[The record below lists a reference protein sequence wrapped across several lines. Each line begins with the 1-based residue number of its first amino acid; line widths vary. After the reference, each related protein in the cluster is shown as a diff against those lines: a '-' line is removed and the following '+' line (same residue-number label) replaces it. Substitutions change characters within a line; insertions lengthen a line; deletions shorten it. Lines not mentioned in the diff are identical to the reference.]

1 MSKIPG
7 KIPAIK
13 SWSMLTWATKPYKM
27 RGREG
32 GNKSPRLPQV
42 VTIPRLNFS
51 EYFSEIKMGYKRPPI
66 AMMVTPLAPVNAVK
80 KAQVK
85 RVTIATPP
93 GIHPTQALATSIS
106 RLGVPLS
113 AMMYPAKVK
122 RGIVNRVGAE
132 AIRYISTIT
141 AEGSIPEK

>member
-13 SWSMLTWATKPYKM
+13 SWSMLTWATKPYKI

-42 VTIPRLNFS
+42 VTIPKLNFS
-51 EYFSEIKMGYKRPPI
+51 EYFSEIKIGYKSPPI
-66 AMMVTPLAPVNAVK
+66 AIIVTPDAPVKAVK
-80 KAQVK
+80 KAQVR

-93 GIHPTQALATSIS
+93 GTHPTQAFATSMR

-113 AMMYPAKVK
+113 RSEEHTSELQSQFHLVC
-122 RGIVNRVGAE
+122 RLLL
-132 AIRYISTIT
+132 
-141 AEGSIPEK
+141 